1 MDSKVFQM
9 VEALILVRVG
19 SGETA
24 NFMKTVKEQLCKIKG
39 VKEVY
44 GVFGRYDFVARVE
57 TKTLGDLG
65 NIVTDSIRGI
75 SGVLATETLV
85 IGF

>member
-1 MDSKVFQM
+1 M